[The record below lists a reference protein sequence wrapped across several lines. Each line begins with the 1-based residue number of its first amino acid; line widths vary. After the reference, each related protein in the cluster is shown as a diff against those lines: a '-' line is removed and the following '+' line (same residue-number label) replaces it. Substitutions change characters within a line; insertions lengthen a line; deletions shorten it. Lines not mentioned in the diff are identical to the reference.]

1 MTTAIAPASGAGSTR
16 QLEIGR
22 RIQQQGALVALVLLV
37 VFAAVRYDNFL
48 GQNITDMLT
57 SDVKFGLIA
66 LGMTLVIM
74 TGGIDLSVGSV
85 VLLGAVVAAQVGSSG
100 QPLAFLAAIAAGTVI
115 GLINAVLIT
124 KVNLQPFVA
133 TLATLL
139 FTRGLALSLAGGAP
153 VATSGGSGFRDA
165 EVFGVPVSVLLMVAL
180 FLIGAG
186 VVRYTGFGRYVLAV
200 GGNEDASRLM
210 GLPVDRTKALVYVIS
225 GVLAG
230 LAGAVYAGQNA
241 SVATGTGQGYELVA
255 IAAVV
260 VGGTLLTGGV
270 GSVLSSLVGV
280 LLLQLILNLIIFE
293 NGLGR
298 VAIGAEWAE
307 VVQGLFLLLVVLL
320 QVALA
325 GRRKASG

>member
-1 MTTAIAPASGAGSTR
+1 MTTVAPALARSNRRA
-16 QLEIGR
+16 EIGR
-22 RIQQQGALVALVLLV
+22 RVQQQGAPVALVLLL

-48 GQNITDMLT
+48 GQNITDMLVG
-57 SDVKFGLIA
+57 DVKFGLIA

-85 VLLGAVVAAQVGSSG
+85 VFLGAVVAAQLGSSG
-100 QPLAFLAAIAAGTVI
+100 LGISFVGAIGAGAVI
-115 GLINAVLIT
+115 GAVNAALIT
-124 KVNLQPFVA
+124 RVGLQPFVA

-139 FTRGLALSLAGGAP
+139 FTRGLSLSLAGGKPAST
-153 VATSGGSGFRDA
+153 AGGSGFRDA
-165 EVFGVPVSVLLMVAL
+165 TVAGVPVSVLLMVLL
-180 FLIGAG
+180 FLLGAG
-186 VVRYTGFGRYVLAV
+186 VVRYTAFGRTVLAV

-210 GLPVDRTKALVYVIS
+210 GLPVDRTKALVYVLS
-225 GVLAG
+225 GLLAG

-270 GSVLSSLVGV
+270 GSVLASLVGV
-280 LLLQLILNLIIFE
+280 LLLQLILNLINFE
-293 NGLGR
+293 NAKGTI
-298 VAIGAEWAE
+298 AIGAEWAE

-320 QVALA
+320 QVLLVGKR
-325 GRRKASG
+325 GRAT

>member
-1 MTTAIAPASGAGSTR
+1 MSVLASVTTHRELIENLVVRDIKARYKQSVLGIAWTVLNPLAMAFIYMIIGAVFWRQKLEIPFVIFAYYGLLFWNLFASGVT
-16 QLEIGR
+16 
-22 RIQQQGALVALVLLV
+22 GAAE
-37 VFAAVRYDNFL
+37 
-48 GQNITDMLT
+48 
-57 SDVKFGLIA
+57 SLIA
-66 LGMTLVIM
+66 H
-74 TGGIDLSVGSV
+74 DS
-85 VLLGAVVAAQVGSSG
+85 
-100 QPLAFLAAIAAGTVI
+100 
-115 GLINAVLIT
+115 LIT